1 LDNEESDHASLSS
14 SDVVEE
20 DAIIE
25 VDVAINEEAASRR
38 TMNLSIYYPKQIKKK
53 HIVHCALWE
62 KLCLDVK
69 CIR

>member
-1 LDNEESDHASLSS
+1 
-14 SDVVEE
+14 
-20 DAIIE
+20 
-25 VDVAINEEAASRR
+25 
-38 TMNLSIYYPKQIKKK
+38 MNLSIYYPKQIKKK